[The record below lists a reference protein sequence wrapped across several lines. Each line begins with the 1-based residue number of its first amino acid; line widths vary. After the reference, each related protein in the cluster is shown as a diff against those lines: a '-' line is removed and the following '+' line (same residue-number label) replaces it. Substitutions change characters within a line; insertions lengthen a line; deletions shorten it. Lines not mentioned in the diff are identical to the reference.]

1 MKIII
6 IRSLIHRKFYNLRG
20 GTGMKDIFPS
30 ITENEW
36 LLMKVVWEKG
46 TCTAADFVEG
56 LEGVKDISARTVRVM
71 INRLVKKGVL
81 EFEVD
86 PRNSTVHHYHAKY
99 TQEEC
104 IQEKSQNFKNAYF
117 SGDGSLMLA
126 TMVKQE
132 DLSEQDVQELISLL
146 ERRKGD

>member
-1 MKIII
+1 M
-6 IRSLIHRKFYNLRG
+6 LHRKFFNPRG
-20 GTGMKDIFPS
+20 GTEMKDIFPS

-56 LEGVKDISARTVRVM
+56 LEGVKEISARTVRVM

-81 EFEVD
+81 DYEVD
-86 PRNSTVHHYHAKY
+86 PRNSTVYHYHTKF
-99 TQEEC
+99 TEEEC
-104 IQEKSQNFKNAYF
+104 IQEKSKNFKNAYF
-117 SGDGSLMLA
+117 SGDGGLMLA

-132 DLSEQDVQELISLL
+132 QLSERDVQELISLL
-146 ERRKGD
+146 EDRKGG

>member
-1 MKIII
+1 M
-6 IRSLIHRKFYNLRG
+6 IHRNYIVREEELM
-20 GTGMKDIFPS
+20 MKDLFPS

-56 LEGVKDISARTVRVM
+56 LEGVKEISARTVRVM

-81 EFEVD
+81 EYEVD
-86 PRNSTVHHYHAKY
+86 PRNSTVYHYHAKF

-117 SGDGSLMLA
+117 SGDGGLMLA

-132 DLSEQDVQELISLL
+132 DLSKQDVQELISLL
-146 ERRKGD
+146 EKRKGD